1 MDIKGK
7 VIAVLPKQEGTASNG
22 NHWERQ
28 TVVVEYQD
36 GQYTSKVALD
46 NAKKASEFGKLNIG
60 DECTFKC
67 NTPTSRE
74 YNGRWYTS
82 ITCWG
87 WDVDNKAEVEQEQE
101 QEQEQ
106 ESMSEPTATAEP
118 MAKADDDMPF

>member
-7 VIAVLPKQEGTASNG
+7 VFAVLPMQSGASANG
-22 NHWERQ
+22 EWKRQ
-28 TVVVEYQD
+28 TIVVEYVD
-36 GQYTSKVALD
+36 GQYSSKVALD
-46 NAKKASEFGKLNIG
+46 NTKKADDFAKLNVG

-87 WDVDNKAEVEQEQE
+87 WDVENKAEAQP
-101 QEQEQ
+101 
-106 ESMSEPTATAEP
+106 MPEPTPQPTTTTEP
-118 MAKADDDMPF
+118 TTEADGDMPF

>member
-7 VIAVLPKQEGTASNG
+7 VVAVLPKQEGTASNG

-28 TVVVEYQD
+28 TIVVEYQD

-87 WDVDNKAEVEQEQE
+87 WDVESKAEVEQEQE
-101 QEQEQ
+101 QEP
-106 ESMSEPTATAEP
+106 MSEPTPEPASTEEATANG
-118 MAKADDDMPF
+118 DDDMPF

>member
-28 TVVVEYQD
+28 TIVVEYQD

-46 NAKKASEFGKLNIG
+46 NTKKASEFGKLNIG

-67 NTPTSRE
+67 STPTSRE

-82 ITCWG
+82 INCWG
-87 WDVDNKAEVEQEQE
+87 WDVENKSEAQP
-101 QEQEQ
+101 
-106 ESMSEPTATAEP
+106 MSEPTPQPTATAEP
-118 MAKADDDMPF
+118 TAKADDAMPF

>member
-7 VIAVLPKQEGTASNG
+7 VFQVLPMQSGTSANG
-22 NHWERQ
+22 EWKRQ
-28 TVVVEYQD
+28 TVIVEYQD

-46 NAKKASEFGKLNIG
+46 NAKKADEFAKVEVG
-60 DECTFKC
+60 EEYTFKC

-87 WDVDNKAEVEQEQE
+87 WDK
-101 QEQEQ
+101 
-106 ESMSEPTATAEP
+106 TATSATVQEEAQIPTPTPVVAES
-118 MAKADDDMPF
+118 KTDDEMPF

>member
-46 NAKKASEFGKLNIG
+46 NAKRASEFGKLNIG

-74 YNGRWYTS
+74 YNGRWFTS
-82 ITCWG
+82 VNCWG
-87 WDVDNKAEVEQEQE
+87 WDVESKAEAVT
-101 QEQEQ
+101 
-106 ESMSEPTATAEP
+106 ESHPMPEPTPQPTATVPQAQTP
-118 MAKADDDMPF
+118 ADDIPF

>member
-1 MDIKGK
+1 MEIKGK

-46 NAKKASEFGKLNIG
+46 NAKKASEFGKLTIG

-82 ITCWG
+82 INCWG
-87 WDVDNKAEVEQEQE
+87 WDVENTAEAQP
-101 QEQEQ
+101 
-106 ESMSEPTATAEP
+106 MSEPTPQPTATVEP
-118 MAKADDDMPF
+118 MAKAADDMPF

>member
-28 TVVVEYQD
+28 TIVVEYQD

-82 ITCWG
+82 VNCWG
-87 WDVDNKAEVEQEQE
+87 WDVENKAEAVAESQ
-101 QEQEQ
+101 
-106 ESMSEPTATAEP
+106 SMSEPTPQPTATAEP
-118 MAKADDDMPF
+118 TTKADDDIPF

>member
-7 VIAVLPKQEGTASNG
+7 VVAVPPVQSGTSANG
-22 NHWERQ
+22 EWKRQ

-36 GQYTSKVALD
+36 GKYTSKVALD
-46 NAKKASEFGKLNIG
+46 NTKKASEFGKLNIG

-82 ITCWG
+82 VNCWG
-87 WDVDNKAEVEQEQE
+87 WDVDNKAEVEQEATPEPTPQ
-101 QEQEQ
+101 
-106 ESMSEPTATAEP
+106 PTATAEAT
-118 MAKADDDMPF
+118 AKADDDMPF

>member
-1 MDIKGK
+1 MEIKGK
-7 VIAVLPKQEGTASNG
+7 VYAVLPMVEGTSANG
-22 NHWERQ
+22 AWKRQ

-46 NAKKASEFGKLNIG
+46 NTKKADEFAKVEVGT
-60 DECTFKC
+60 EYTFKC

-87 WDVDNKAEVEQEQE
+87 WDKNGNEDSVPQEATPQP
-101 QEQEQ
+101 QVAPTSQA
-106 ESMSEPTATAEP
+106 SSEE
-118 MAKADDDMPF
+118 MPF